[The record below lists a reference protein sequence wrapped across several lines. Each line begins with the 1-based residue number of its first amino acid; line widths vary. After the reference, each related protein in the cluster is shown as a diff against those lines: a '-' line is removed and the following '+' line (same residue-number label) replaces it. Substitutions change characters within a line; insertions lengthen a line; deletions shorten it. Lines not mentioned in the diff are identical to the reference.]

1 MLARVMLA
9 GVPVAADST
18 AELARI
24 VRAAG
29 ADELADRLERA
40 LDDEVKLLGLEI
52 DERAIILAAL
62 EDPPDGLSE
71 LRGVLMNE
79 HQWRQREGLDP

>member
-1 MLARVMLA
+1 MTPDLAWL
-9 GVPVAADST
+9 
-18 AELARI
+18 

-29 ADELADRLERA
+29 ADELAHRLERTILDGVLLA
-40 LDDEVKLLGLEI
+40 LTI

-62 EDPPDGLSE
+62 EDPPDGLAE